1 MAGDPEADARAIFR
15 SALEAVDPGR
25 LVRRHLLVEEDGL
38 RVAGRRFPLKAG
50 ARLVV
55 VGAGKAAVGMAEA
68 AEAMLGPRI
77 TRGVVLAVAGTERP
91 LRALRCTPCPHPLPD
106 ARSVAGTRQLL
117 EAVSGLSG
125 DDLVLALWSGGGS
138 ACLGLPVEGITPEEM
153 AEATRLLLANHFQI
167 QQVNQVRRVCLAAGD
182 GGVARAAS
190 PARILA
196 LVLRDAPL
204 ADVASGPTMPGAFGL
219 DQTISGLRNW
229 GVWAKLPEGV
239 RRRLEGLE
247 GKDPRKAA
255 DPDLRGRVFHGVVG
269 GPDTALEAALQK
281 AFALGYASSE
291 ADQPLQWEARL
302 AGDLLGKRL
311 RALASERKGP
321 QALVAVGETSV
332 AVKGTGRG
340 GRNQELALGA
350 ALSLAGLEGV
360 ALLAGGTDGVD
371 GTSDAAGAVVTG
383 RTCAAGADQE
393 AARKALAANDS
404 HAFFLDRPE
413 RLVTGPTG
421 TNVADLAVGLVA

>member
-1 MAGDPEADARAIFR
+1 MPGDPGTDARAVFR
-15 SALEAVDPGR
+15 AALEAVDPGR
-25 LVRRHLLVEEDGL
+25 LVRRHLVVDEGGL
-38 RVAGRRFPLKAG
+38 RFGGCRFPLG
-50 ARLVV
+50 ASSRLVL

-68 AEAMLGPRI
+68 AEGMLGARI
-77 TRGVVLAVAGTERP
+77 TRGVVLAVEGTERP

-106 ARSVAGTRQLL
+106 ERSVAGTRQLL
-117 EAVSGLSG
+117 GAVSGLSSE
-125 DDLVLALWSGGGS
+125 DLVLALWSGGGS
-138 ACLGLPVEGITPEEM
+138 ACLGLPVEGITPGEM
-153 AEATRLLLANHFQI
+153 AETTRLLLTNHFQI

-196 LVLRDAPL
+196 LVLCDAPL
-204 ADVASGPTMPGAFGL
+204 ADVASGPTMPGAFAL
-219 DQTISGLRNW
+219 DATITGLRTW
-229 GVWAKLPEGV
+229 GVWPKLPEGV

-247 GKDPRKAA
+247 GKDPRKAI
-255 DPDLRGRVFHGVVG
+255 DPSLRERVYHAVIG
-269 GPDTALEAALQK
+269 GPDLAQQAALQK
-281 AFALGYASSE
+281 AFVLGYASSE

-311 RALASERKGP
+311 RAMAAERRGP
-321 QALVAVGETSV
+321 QAIVAVGETSV
-332 AVKGTGRG
+332 AVKGPGRG

-350 ALSLAGLEGV
+350 ALSLAGLDSV

-383 RTCAAGADQE
+383 RTCAASSDAD
-393 AARKALAANDS
+393 AAREALAANDS
-404 HAFFLDRPE
+404 HAFFLSRPE
-413 RLVTGPTG
+413 RLATGATG